1 MEIVIS
7 LIRKMSL
14 ASLEKKAALQ
24 ILSYLYRNESATR
37 TALRKNIKAAMETVY
52 SALGVLKELG
62 LVEESVDDSFAG
74 TKEAYLS
81 EKGVTVAK
89 RLVEIEEILESEE

>member
-1 MEIVIS
+1 
-7 LIRKMSL
+7 MSL

-74 TKEAYLS
+74 TKEVYLS
-81 EKGVTVAK
+81 EKGMIVAK

>member
-1 MEIVIS
+1 MGYS
-7 LIRKMSL
+7 RKGQVSL
-14 ASLEKKAALQ
+14 ADLEKRAALQ
-24 ILSYLYRNESATR
+24 ILSYLHENESATR
-37 TALRKNIKAAMETVY
+37 TDLRKNIKAAMETVY

-81 EKGVTVAK
+81 EKGVIVAK
-89 RLVEIEEILESEE
+89 RLVEIEEILKSEE